1 MAGMPALRAKA
12 NISCPAC
19 FAGFYRAIAS
29 FAARA
34 TELRASGPCGLA
46 EIDLKVA
53 SRDADVSVIAER
65 FQGG

>member
-34 TELRASGPCGLA
+34 DG
-46 EIDLKVA
+46 VA
-53 SRDADVSVIAER
+53 GKQAL
-65 FQGG
+65 